1 MVKYVEAVSA
11 YGRVIPLRSG
21 CGLNFNSPVITMLRP
36 KVVESKDF

>member
-21 CGLNFNSPVITMLRP
+21 CGLNSPVITILRP